1 MGRQMFGKFDA
12 TPDDLNLLLWHTVAH
27 HGVLHGLRGRDH
39 NVAGFRVLQAM
50 RQPVAR
56 LEGNQAI
63 SHSNHGQAERRE
75 VRNGLRP

>member
-1 MGRQMFGKFDA
+1 
-12 TPDDLNLLLWHTVAH
+12 
-27 HGVLHGLRGRDH
+27 
-39 NVAGFRVLQAM
+39 M

-75 VRNGLRP
+75 VRNGLRPRVVGGNDVVAMRCFSDGWNGVPIVAFDW